1 MAPSITSFRFGELFP
16 GKVRVSVCCSGGF
29 NGLTALAICCL
40 QAAPANSANASSTE
54 VERYRFI
61 SGRLDAQLVRHV
73 PRDSRLFRRRILSG
87 MFEGRTSAASKV
99 KDGFLHMAAL
109 CSSHDLT
116 S

>member
-29 NGLTALAICCL
+29 NGLTTMAICCL

-61 SGRLDAQLVRHV
+61 TGRLDAQLVRHV
-73 PRDSRLFRRRILSG
+73 HRDSRLFRRRTCPVCSK
-87 MFEGRTSAASKV
+87 AAQMRPL

-116 S
+116 